1 MSVEEFSEEKAGSET
16 MALLRLRVVAESDP
30 GALVRVLERL
40 QNLNV
45 TPRRVIAEASSADR
59 LYIEVDIVGLSE
71 GRVSLIAAKV
81 GQDACVFNAYWHHV

>member
-45 TPRRVIAEASSADR
+45 TPRRVIAESSSADK

-71 GRVSLIAAKV
+71 CRLSLIALKV
-81 GQDACVFNAYWHHV
+81 GQDPCVFNAYWHRV